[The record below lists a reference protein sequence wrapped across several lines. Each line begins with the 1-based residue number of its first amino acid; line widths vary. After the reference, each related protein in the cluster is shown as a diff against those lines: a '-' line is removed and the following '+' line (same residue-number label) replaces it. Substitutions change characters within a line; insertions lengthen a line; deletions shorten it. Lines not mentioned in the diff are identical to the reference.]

1 MKNELIAGSELTRG
15 EKKQK
20 KTHLTFLFF
29 SSFFFTFDCSLE
41 EDLAAAT
48 GEDAVVAA
56 RSLVGAHQTD
66 LRPALS
72 LSRGRSFD
80 RFLSGGSAAGTERR
94 RQEREVSRLFSFA
107 RKLPCGISH
116 PELFF

>member
-1 MKNELIAGSELTRG
+1 MNELIAGCELTPGR
-15 EKKQK
+15 KK
-20 KTHLTFLFF
+20 KTPLTFL
-29 SSFFFTFDCSLE
+29 FFFTFDCSLE

-72 LSRGRSFD
+72 LSRGCSFD